1 MRILFLAQRVPYPP
15 DRGDKIHTYNHLR
28 HLAKMHEVAVACLA
42 DGEEDMTN
50 VVGLKSLATSIDAV
64 AIRPIRARSRALA
77 ALGSRIPCTVAYFN
91 ERRLHEQVGERMRRE
106 HFDAILVNS
115 SQMAQFVEPYSDLP
129 RIMQFVDLDSLK
141 WQQYAENSSIPR
153 SWLFRREFHCL
164 LEYER
169 KLARTFTHSL
179 VCTPRELEDLQ
190 RLAPGAAASCVSNGV
205 DLDVFRP
212 QAIEKIPGAM
222 IFTGVMDYYPNIE
235 GVVWFCRDVLPLI
248 RRELP
253 GVTLTICGARPD
265 ARVTA
270 LARIPGVTVT
280 GRVADVRPY
289 LARASVAVVPLR
301 IARGIQNKLLEAM
314 AMGLPAVA
322 CSAVTGGVEATPGRD
337 VFVADNPADFA
348 GATVRLFRDD
358 ELRRRT
364 GAAARACMEAK
375 YHWEHQLQR
384 LDRVLEAVTGKG
396 SPEPAP
402 LAQRSSKLGSF
413 DINGAE
419 LVDVKSLR
427 ANN

>member
-15 DRGDKIHTYNHLR
+15 DRGDKIHAHHQLR
-28 HLAKMHEVAVACLA
+28 HLAGVHEVAVACLA
-42 DGEEDMTN
+42 DGEEDLVN
-50 VVGLKSLATSIDAV
+50 IAGLNSLATSVDAV
-64 AIRPIRARSRALA
+64 AVRPLHARARALA
-77 ALGSRIPCTVAYFN
+77 ALGGRTPCTVAYFN
-91 ERRLHEQVGERMRRE
+91 ERGLHEQVGKRMRRE
-106 HFDAILVNS
+106 RFDVILVNS

-141 WQQYAENSSIPR
+141 WRQYADNSSIPR

-169 KLARTFTHSL
+169 KLARAFTHSL

-190 RLAPGAAASCVSNGV
+190 RLVPGAAASCVSNGV

-212 QAIEKIPGAM
+212 LSLEKIPWEM

-235 GVVWFCRDVLPLI
+235 GVVWFCREVLPLI

-253 GVTLTICGARPD
+253 GATLTICGARPD
-265 ARVTA
+265 ARVRA

-289 LARASVAVVPLR
+289 LARARVAVVPLR

-322 CSAVTGGVEATPGRD
+322 CSAAAEGVEATPGRD
-337 VFVADNPADFA
+337 LFVADDPADFA
-348 GATVRLFRDD
+348 GATVRLFRDN

-364 GAAARACMEAK
+364 GVAARACMEAK
-375 YHWEHQLQR
+375 YRWEHQLQR

-396 SPEPAP
+396 SPGAAQ
-402 LAQRSSKLGSF
+402 LAQG
-413 DINGAE
+413 N
-419 LVDVKSLR
+419 
-427 ANN
+427 